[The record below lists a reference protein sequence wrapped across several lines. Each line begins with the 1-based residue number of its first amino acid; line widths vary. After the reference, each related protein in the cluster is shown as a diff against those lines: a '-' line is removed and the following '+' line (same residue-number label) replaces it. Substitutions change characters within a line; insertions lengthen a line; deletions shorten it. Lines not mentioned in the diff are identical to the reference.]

1 MDNYSE
7 RLNRMSFSQTF
18 VMSNKVREMKAKGID
33 VISLTLGEPDFDV
46 PKNIKEAAFDA
57 INTNFSHYSPV
68 PGFLDLREAIC
79 EKLKKDNHIDYLPS
93 QICVSNGAKQSILNV
108 LCSIINEGDE
118 VILPAPFWVSYDEM
132 VKMVGGKSVF
142 IETSIETDFKMTA
155 EQLEKAITP
164 KTKALLYSS
173 PCNPSGSFYKYE
185 ELEQI
190 ANVIAKY
197 PQITI
202 ISDEIYEYINYDG
215 KHTSIAEYLAAAN
228 PAQVEDIIHPLGFYR
243 SKTQHLIGLATALDE
258 RFGGVVPRT
267 MDELTSLPGVGRKTA
282 NVVLGNAFDIPGFP
296 VDTHV
301 MRVTGRLR
309 WRSDWRSAHPDPV
322 KIEKE
327 ITSCFPPEEWT
338 NLSHRLILFGRATCH
353 ARTPDCANCPLSDT
367 CPSYAPPAGK
377 STSKR

>member
-1 MDNYSE
+1 MRETKSA
-7 RLNRMSFSQTF
+7 RLTRMHDEYDILRQ
-18 VMSNKVREMKAKGID
+18 
-33 VISLTLGEPDFDV
+33 VI
-46 PKNIKEAAFDA
+46 
-57 INTNFSHYSPV
+57 
-68 PGFLDLREAIC
+68 
-79 EKLKKDNHIDYLPS
+79 
-93 QICVSNGAKQSILNV
+93 
-108 LCSIINEGDE
+108 
-118 VILPAPFWVSYDEM
+118 PAPACALHFSNPLELLIATVLSAQ
-132 VKMVGGKSVF
+132 
-142 IETSIETDFKMTA
+142 TTDKRVNTV
-155 EQLEKAITP
+155 TP
-164 KTKALLYSS
+164 
-173 PCNPSGSFYKYE
+173 
-185 ELEQI
+185 
-190 ANVIAKY
+190 
-197 PQITI
+197 
-202 ISDEIYEYINYDG
+202 
-215 KHTSIAEYLAAAN
+215 
-228 PAQVEDIIHPLGFYR
+228 EDIIHPLGFYR

>member
-1 MDNYSE
+1 MIVCSAAGLSGDGVEIGSIVIGVDGGRGCFGGLLCGGSFLI
-7 RLNRMSFSQTF
+7 RLRRVES
-18 VMSNKVREMKAKGID
+18 VAHVA
-33 VISLTLGEPDFDV
+33 
-46 PKNIKEAAFDA
+46 
-57 INTNFSHYSPV
+57 H
-68 PGFLDLREAIC
+68 
-79 EKLKKDNHIDYLPS
+79 
-93 QICVSNGAKQSILNV
+93 GA
-108 LCSIINEGDE
+108 DE
-118 VILPAPFWVSYDEM
+118 VF
-132 VKMVGGKSVF
+132 VF
-142 IETSIETDFKMTA
+142 AAELGAQTTDKRVNTVTPELFATYPTA
-155 EQLEKAITP
+155 R
-164 KTKALLYSS
+164 
-173 PCNPSGSFYKYE
+173 
-185 ELEQI
+185 
-190 ANVIAKY
+190 
-197 PQITI
+197 
-202 ISDEIYEYINYDG
+202 D
-215 KHTSIAEYLAAAN
+215 LAAAN

>member
-1 MDNYSE
+1 MLSA
-7 RLNRMSFSQTF
+7 QTTDKR
-18 VMSNKVREMKAKGID
+18 V
-33 VISLTLGEPDFDV
+33 
-46 PKNIKEAAFDA
+46 
-57 INTNFSHYSPV
+57 NTVTPELFATYP
-68 PGFLDLREAIC
+68 
-79 EKLKKDNHIDYLPS
+79 
-93 QICVSNGAKQSILNV
+93 
-108 LCSIINEGDE
+108 
-118 VILPAPFWVSYDEM
+118 
-132 VKMVGGKSVF
+132 
-142 IETSIETDFKMTA
+142 TA
-155 EQLEKAITP
+155 R
-164 KTKALLYSS
+164 
-173 PCNPSGSFYKYE
+173 
-185 ELEQI
+185 
-190 ANVIAKY
+190 
-197 PQITI
+197 
-202 ISDEIYEYINYDG
+202 D
-215 KHTSIAEYLAAAN
+215 LAAAN